1 MEVGAIGFHDNSKVK
16 TMRVERDNTIVK
28 LITKTKQA
36 RLHLLV
42 QFCISTY
49 VVETGEAS
57 ESCRAAGDQGSRV

>member
-16 TMRVERDNTIVK
+16 TMRVERDNAIVK

-36 RLHLLV
+36 RILLLV
-42 QFCISTY
+42 QFRISIY
-49 VVETGEAS
+49 VVYTGEAS